1 MTLKATLEL
10 AETRLL
16 WPQTTRGVVT
26 LENVGED
33 PVERVNAELDQART
47 ALSVTALETGE
58 VRLFARPP
66 PPGGPFYSVSIA
78 PGERLEDRLLL
89 SSRAR
94 LPGPGIYSVRA
105 HAAWEG
111 GAVDSVPVRVEVV
124 RAAPRAVRL
133 VTTSG
138 GPAGHVYCAWVNAE
152 GDSGALWLSL
162 LTTNADADFAVST
175 RLARAPLTASPVL
188 SAPPL
193 GPSAHRFVAW
203 TARCSLVCA
212 VHASEQQVTTCMVEL
227 DATDYLIAAPL
238 LEAPFAPGAAPHAEA
253 LLIHEIPGGYE
264 LRVAQLG
271 ATATLGPAVSCE
283 GPVPRWAHIA
293 YRADGSRCTTFL
305 APRWLRPGEPAIAV
319 SLGPWEPDAPP
330 VQPVLQGNW
339 PGVLLAADQTMTA
352 EGTALG
358 VALLDM
364 GIDAPRYA
372 LQRWRVTTEGRFEE
386 GTLTWVAWERANPIA
401 HAVLRVNV
409 QHDPCALL
417 LSGGPDAGWFRCD
430 ARGEV
435 VSLAGVIDP
444 MAAPVDVFFVNW
456 TEPAILYNDPRCGLR
471 IHTGRG
477 ERGPGA

>member
-10 AETRLL
+10 AETRLF

-33 PVERVNAELDQART
+33 PVERVNAELDQAQT

-58 VRLFARPP
+58 ASLFAKPP

-78 PGERLEDRLLL
+78 PGEKLEDQFLL
-89 SSRAR
+89 SSRVR

-111 GAVDSVPVRVEVV
+111 GAVDSIPVRVEVV
-124 RAAPRAVRL
+124 RSAPRAVSL

-162 LTTNADADFAVST
+162 LTTGADPDFAVST
-175 RLARAPLTASPVL
+175 RIARVPITATPVL

-193 GPSAHRFVAW
+193 GPSARRYVAW
-203 TARCSLVCA
+203 TARRSLVCA
-212 VHASEQQVTTCMVEL
+212 VYAHDQVTTCMVEL
-227 DATDYLIAAPL
+227 DGADALIAAPL

-253 LLIHEIPGGYE
+253 LLIQEVPGGFA
-264 LRVAQLG
+264 LRVAHLG
-271 ATATLGPAVSCE
+271 ATAALDPAVLCE
-283 GPVPRWAHIA
+283 GPLPRWAHIA
-293 YRADGSRCTTFL
+293 YRADGSRCATLL
-305 APRWLRPGEPAIAV
+305 APRWLRPGEPAVAV

-330 VQPVLQGNW
+330 SPPSLQANW
-339 PGVLLAADQTMTA
+339 PGVLIAADQAMTA
-352 EGTALG
+352 EGAALG

-364 GIDAPRYA
+364 GVDAPRYA
-372 LQRWRVTTEGRFEE
+372 LQRWRVTAEGRFEE
-386 GTLTWVAWERANPIA
+386 GTLTWVAWSCADPIVY
-401 HAVLRVNV
+401 AVLRVNA
-409 QHDPCALL
+409 QHAPCALL
-417 LSGGPDAGWFRCD
+417 LSGGQDAAWFRGD

-444 MAAPVDVFFVNW
+444 MAAPVDVFFLDW

-477 ERGPGA
+477 AGAAGS